1 VFVCEERGAYILLPV
16 ARSTYLCT
24 RCTYSEMF
32 VYKTGISACEL
43 NPNKSHQLHRLSE

>member
-1 VFVCEERGAYILLPV
+1 VFVCEERGAHILLPV

-32 VYKTGISACEL
+32 VHKTGISARES
-43 NPNKSHQLHRLSE
+43 NPNKSP